1 LIPGL
6 HIGGKKQGKQQ
17 LIRDRSNST
26 KRKNSAEN
34 SSNAKSPRLD
44 AAECPHLKVI
54 EETKGVISKVLESM
68 TAYSGNDPVLAN
80 NIYALASCMNSFGD
94 ILGTVMAERLI
105 PGNSPDGISGDE
117 ECEEVSEQSS
127 TFLFPPPVISRKPL
141 KQQPLGNTE
150 SWATAVSRN
159 TKRSQQVKKTH
170 ANQPET
176 PVLPKEKNNPTSGNP
191 ENPFNKAVKEAER
204 SLLIFNLDLGQSPIM
219 NPTTISARVTV
230 SLLNTYIAKQGSASG
245 NHAQD
250 ARDLVDDI
258 TSQVKSMEFFGS
270 KTGPCKFPKDS
281 SRNGEFY
288 TVPVKLV
295 FKDRRTAQTAE
306 ELLRKYMGI
315 NTTTPYH
322 RTLRAS
328 ITQAINRAKV
338 ANPGHHAKV
347 NLDLNGR
354 TLKCFIR
361 TDSNPPGNWSQWGN
375 NIKLPAEALDPGMKD
390 STKVILPT
398 SPNCPSIAGLAR
410 NKASETA
417 VAGSAG
423 KTGAE
428 SGENTDSDSCME
440 EESRVPTAEEILKQ
454 QEKVN
459 STLSPLP
466 QFMNTP
472 KNKSSFAGRS
482 GLITRTP
489 PGSDN
494 DRRSSFGS

>member
-1 LIPGL
+1 
-6 HIGGKKQGKQQ
+6 
-17 LIRDRSNST
+17 
-26 KRKNSAEN
+26 
-34 SSNAKSPRLD
+34 
-44 AAECPHLKVI
+44 
-54 EETKGVISKVLESM
+54 
-68 TAYSGNDPVLAN
+68 
-80 NIYALASCMNSFGD
+80 
-94 ILGTVMAERLI
+94 
-105 PGNSPDGISGDE
+105 
-117 ECEEVSEQSS
+117 
-127 TFLFPPPVISRKPL
+127 
-141 KQQPLGNTE
+141 
-150 SWATAVSRN
+150 
-159 TKRSQQVKKTH
+159 
-170 ANQPET
+170 
-176 PVLPKEKNNPTSGNP
+176 
-191 ENPFNKAVKEAER
+191 
-204 SLLIFNLDLGQSPIM
+204 
-219 NPTTISARVTV
+219 
-230 SLLNTYIAKQGSASG
+230 
-245 NHAQD
+245 
-250 ARDLVDDI
+250 
-258 TSQVKSMEFFGS
+258 
-270 KTGPCKFPKDS
+270 
-281 SRNGEFY
+281 
-288 TVPVKLV
+288 
-295 FKDRRTAQTAE
+295 
-306 ELLRKYMGI
+306 MGI